1 MRALLVLIVAVSPVV
16 GAASPAPPAPKYGP
30 AEAPRAVPLS
40 RDHAYLQDPAH
51 PAPDYW
57 ALAPYYAPQFND
69 MSCSAAAV
77 TAVVN
82 GALRAGRLLGNEER
96 NVTQQA
102 LLDKVRTHRWKERVN
117 KGGWHGAYGLT
128 LEQLRDVTRDALVA
142 YGAASVEVQSVDA
155 SATNAEGEAGL
166 AAFRRVLE
174 GNERSA
180 SDFVLVHFVQDGLT
194 GAPGGPYAHISP
206 VGAYD
211 AERRRVLVMD
221 VDREWYEPYWV
232 ADDVLWRA
240 MSVRTKAF
248 GSGGWVRVSIR

>member
-1 MRALLVLIVAVSPVV
+1 MRTGLAVILLVAVPAF
-16 GAASPAPPAPKYGP
+16 GAPPVPKYGP

-57 ALAPYYAPQFND
+57 ALAPYYVPQFND

-82 GALRAGRLLGNEER
+82 GALRAGRALGNEDR

-102 LLDKVRTHRWKERVN
+102 LLDRVRTQHWKERVN

-128 LEQLRDVTRDALVA
+128 LAQLREVTKDALAA
-142 YGAASVEVQSVDA
+142 YGAATVEVESVDA
-155 SATNAEGEAGL
+155 AAAGEAGL
-166 AAFRRVLE
+166 EAFRRALE

-180 SDFVLVHFVQDGLT
+180 SDFVLLHFVQDGLT

-211 AERRRVLVMD
+211 AARRRVLVMD

-232 ADDVLWRA
+232 ADDALWRA
-240 MSVRTKAF
+240 MSVTTKAF
-248 GSGGWVRVSIR
+248 GSGGWVRVTVK